1 MLDET
6 PHFLNNSTDGRS
18 GVTVVGAMPSF
29 GWVGSFL
36 LVGEPHFLV
45 IITIHYLSI
54 LVGSPPGIVSL
65 LSPFLSLGH
74 VDLSFF
80 SF

>member
-1 MLDET
+1 
-6 PHFLNNSTDGRS
+6 
-18 GVTVVGAMPSF
+18 VTGF

-45 IITIHYLSI
+45 IITIHYLPT
-54 LVGSPPGIVSL
+54 LVSSPPGIVSL

-74 VDLSFF
+74 VDLFFF